1 MLFGFPFQNNRI
13 IRDSS
18 PDIEIWGSEDDDE
31 EPDTDGQLEY
41 DTDVSPPKP
50 GKSSI
55 VKVVGFICTF
65 LLSWQALF
73 RIPDGAIGVL
83 LKFIGLTLLKLSEI
97 MGCEDL
103 KTIHKLFPNSLK
115 RARCT

>member
-1 MLFGFPFQNNRI
+1 MTMKSLIQMDNLNM
-13 IRDSS
+13 
-18 PDIEIWGSEDDDE
+18 
-31 EPDTDGQLEY
+31 
-41 DTDVSPPKP
+41 TDVSPPKP
-50 GKSSI
+50 VKSSI

-83 LKFIGLTLLKLSEI
+83 LKFIRLTLLKLSEI
-97 MGCEDL
+97 TGCEDL

-115 RARCT
+115 QARRLQSINCDDFRRLVVCKVLLNLRV